1 MLHQL
6 TCNGVL
12 EGIRIC
18 RRGFPNRTV
27 YKEMKHRY
35 VILNP
40 KKMYAAGTDMKV
52 SQQCNETK
60 ERGHQGRKY
69 DPPDKK
75 ILKSK
80 KKFTIMCQTYPDG
93 TSCVFLPPS
102 LLPVPGRG
110 KETDS
115 AVSTNGSLP
124 ISLIIFMD
132 TKATFLF
139 EASQGYKD

>member
-52 SQQCNETK
+52 
-60 ERGHQGRKY
+60 R
-69 DPPDKK
+69 
-75 ILKSK
+75 
-80 KKFTIMCQTYPDG
+80 
-93 TSCVFLPPS
+93 
-102 LLPVPGRG
+102 
-110 KETDS
+110 
-115 AVSTNGSLP
+115 
-124 ISLIIFMD
+124 
-132 TKATFLF
+132 KATFLL
-139 EASQGYKD
+139 EASKAIETKIGVCEEVLQAYFINGLISRNFLIGATSYFLVTLVWRDQPREKTKVAQFYKRSLL